1 VLPPAYDAL
10 VTRED
15 VDCRARMGD
24 SSAVIRSSQGSSHSD
39 AQCAL
44 SEIPAHAPIG
54 KQAQASYDGTT
65 LAQLSKEL
73 GISKERVRQLQREA
87 ERMLREGHYAL
98 AFSEAA

>member
-1 VLPPAYDAL
+1 
-10 VTRED
+10 
-15 VDCRARMGD
+15 MGD
-24 SSAVIRSSQGSSHSD
+24 FSAVIRSSQGSSHSD

-44 SEIPAHAPIG
+44 SEIPTHLPIG
-54 KQAQASYDGTT
+54 KQAQGSYDGTT

-73 GISKERVRQLQREA
+73 GIYKERVRQLQREA